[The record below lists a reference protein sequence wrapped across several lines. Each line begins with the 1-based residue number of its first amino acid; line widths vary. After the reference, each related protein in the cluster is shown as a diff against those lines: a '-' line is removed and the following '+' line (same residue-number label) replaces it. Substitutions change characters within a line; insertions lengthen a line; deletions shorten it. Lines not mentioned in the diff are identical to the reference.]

1 MLLLVGAT
9 SVAMVVL
16 LLLLVLV
23 LVLVL
28 AAEAGAAVMPPRR
41 LSPAKT
47 IPAVTAA
54 ERLPN
59 RCMIPPLTA
68 RPRARA
74 SPCIEASNPD
84 QTAQC

>member
-1 MLLLVGAT
+1 MLGL
-9 SVAMVVL
+9 
-16 LLLLVLV
+16 LV

-59 RCMIPPLTA
+59 RCMIPPLSQA
-68 RPRARA
+68 AGKSKLLYRGQQPG
-74 SPCIEASNPD
+74 PD
-84 QTAQC
+84 SSMLTG

>member
-1 MLLLVGAT
+1 M
-9 SVAMVVL
+9 L
-16 LLLLVLV
+16 LLLLMLV
-23 LVLVL
+23 
-28 AAEAGAAVMPPRR
+28 AEAGAAVMPPRR

-47 IPAVTAA
+47 IPTITAA

-74 SPCIEASNPD
+74 SSCIEASNPD
-84 QTAQC
+84 QTAQMLTG